1 VRSRVQAPRA
11 AAAGELSRS
20 PALVFTM
27 YLRDLQMEPSPATEL
42 PPVLSWPRVR
52 ASMWAVAVGYLAQV
66 PRRKVVLGGA
76 SKINVMVGP
85 RPAVGI
91 FSHSDFGIYP
101 DGIGWIWM
109 QSFDF
114 TVLCEADLQGQQL
127 SLLNVLH
134 DALLEVARRT
144 DSDTQPF
151 VQAKQAL
158 LTHPFPLP
166 ELRWHEL
173 WAHWGLLPK
182 KRRGKRKVEN

>member
-1 VRSRVQAPRA
+1 
-11 AAAGELSRS
+11 
-20 PALVFTM
+20 M

-42 PPVLSWPRVR
+42 PTTLSWPRVR
-52 ASMWAVAVGYLAQV
+52 ASMWAVTVGYLAQL

-85 RPAVGI
+85 RPGVGI

-109 QSFDF
+109 QAFEF
-114 TVLCEADLQGQQL
+114 AVLCEADLQGQQL

-144 DSDTQPF
+144 NSDTHPF
-151 VQAKQAL
+151 VQPKQAL
-158 LTHPFPLP
+158 LTYTFPLP
-166 ELRWHEL
+166 ELSWHDL

-182 KRRGKRKVEN
+182 KSRGKNRKVEH